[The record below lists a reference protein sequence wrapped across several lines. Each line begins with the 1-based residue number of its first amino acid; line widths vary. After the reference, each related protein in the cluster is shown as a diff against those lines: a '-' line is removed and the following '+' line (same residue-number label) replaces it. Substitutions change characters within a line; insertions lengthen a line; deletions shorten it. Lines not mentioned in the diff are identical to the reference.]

1 MTIRIITSVT
11 LLAILA
17 YYGHWHWVGIL
28 LWLWVFCE
36 VFTYVYRR
44 EP

>member
-1 MTIRIITSVT
+1 MTIRIITSVA

-17 YYGHWHWVGIL
+17 WFGQWMWVGIL
-28 LWLWVFCE
+28 FMLWIASE
-36 VFTYVYRR
+36 AFTYVYRR